1 MGKSDISR
9 EKTLFDYYP
18 EYHDEEI
25 LDAIYRFP
33 EEAISLLKKAYGEDF
48 RHPDFS
54 SLSDAESKR
63 VTVLRKHGLK
73 NRLEDPS
80 IGYQGEKKRSSRI
93 SRRLGAKRKKES
105 FVTGSFVHDRLSD
118 LSYTRLSREEEI
130 DFIKKVKLSYY
141 DSVDDD
147 TKQLYLSYYEEMFP
161 RFKESYEKAEGD
173 KKERLL
179 RRAIANST
187 FYRDQF
193 LDNNSRLV
201 MSIVNKYSFYN
212 DTEAMYQEGTIGMM
226 KALEKFDI
234 SLGNKF
240 STYAT
245 WWIRQ
250 AITRFLCDNEATI
263 RIPVHVHDTLRK
275 VDSVE
280 EELIRELGRFP
291 TDEEVAERLN
301 ISLEEFNS
309 LLIARKQKYSD
320 SLDDPIYGEEED
332 TTLLEMI
339 SDDSISYTDLVEDQI
354 MFEQL
359 RNIIDNSDLSVRD
372 KKVLYMRFGLNDG
385 IFKTLDEVG
394 TEFGVTRERVRQIE
408 ARILAKLRTKLSINH
423 FHFYDG
429 FDDYFTARPMTVRRP
444 VNQKNDAVK
453 EKTSSRVTVNGNYPK
468 SAIEKIDFQK
478 FNDSRKRRKA
488 AFEEMRKVLLSVD
501 LSQFDFETQEILR
514 LRYGL
519 GAILIDNT
527 EKIAAFLDLSVHEV
541 EEKENDALSVLLGEN
556 VSDNDSQN
564 KVKVK

>member
-9 EKTLFDYYP
+9 GKTLFDYYP
-18 EYHDEEI
+18 EYEDADI

-48 RHPDFS
+48 RHPDFF

-118 LSYTRLSREEEI
+118 LPYKKLSREVEI
-130 DFIKKVKLSYY
+130 DFIKKLKLSYY

-161 RFKESYEKAEGD
+161 HFKESYEKAEGE

-179 RRAIANST
+179 RRAIDNST
-187 FYRDQF
+187 FYRDKF
-193 LDNNSRLV
+193 LENNSRLV
-201 MSIVNKYSFYN
+201 MSIVNKYSFFN

-240 STYAT
+240 STYAS

-250 AITRFLCDNEATI
+250 AITRFLSDNETTI
-263 RIPVHVHDTLRK
+263 RLPVHVHETLRK

-291 TDEEVAERLN
+291 TDEEVAKRLN
-301 ISLEEFNS
+301 ISLEEFDV
-309 LLIARKQKYSD
+309 LLIARKQKFSN

-332 TTLLEMI
+332 TSLLEMI
-339 SDDSISYTDLVEDQI
+339 SDDTIPYTDLVEDQI
-354 MFEQL
+354 IFEQL
-359 RNIIDNSDLSVRD
+359 RNIIDNSDLPIRE
-372 KKVLYMRFGLNDG
+372 KKVIYMRFGLDDG
-385 IFKTLDEVG
+385 ISKTLDEIGV
-394 TEFGVTRERVRQIE
+394 EFGVTRERIRQIE
-408 ARILAKLRTKLSINH
+408 ARVLFKLRTKLALKN
-423 FHFYDG
+423 FHYYDG
-429 FDDYFTARPMTVRRP
+429 FDDNFTPRPMPVRRQ
-444 VNQKNDAVK
+444 VIQSDVVK
-453 EKTSSRVTVNGNYPK
+453 PKTSPRVTVTGRKPK
-468 SAIEKIDFQK
+468 SVIDTIDIQK
-478 FNDSRKRRKA
+478 FKASRKRRNE
-488 AFEEMRKVLLSVD
+488 AFEEMRKALLSVD

-514 LRYGL
+514 LRYGF
-519 GAILIDNT
+519 GAILLDNT
-527 EKIAAFLDLSVHEV
+527 EKIADFLDLSVSEV
-541 EEKENDALSVLLGEN
+541 EEKENNALSKLLGEDFSN
-556 VSDNDSQN
+556 NDSQS